1 MPARLAAPVTP
12 RARRCPAAPAQMP
25 RRLACGRF
33 AARFQVLC
41 GLGSFLAVLAALQF
55 FVAGPQAARAPLN
68 EYQVSSS

>member
-1 MPARLAAPVTP
+1 
-12 RARRCPAAPAQMP
+12 MP